1 MRNWAHGSNR
11 LKALG
16 WAEMWSS
23 KRGSSAPTT
32 PCNHG
37 FVGVLSLGHGC
48 DSLEAGF
55 SWILFV
61 DSLWSFSGLFWT
73 FGAHFGDPWWSFSK
87 PLLTLGGFF
96 VDLTFGGF

>member
-23 KRGSSAPTT
+23 KRSSSAPTT

-48 DSLEAGF
+48 DRVWKRAFRGF
-55 SWILFV
+55 C
-61 DSLWSFSGLFWT
+61 LWTLCGVLVGFSGLLVRIL
-73 FGAHFGDPWWSFSK
+73 G
-87 PLLTLGGFF
+87 TLGGLL
-96 VDLTFGGF
+96 VNLY